1 MKQIIYILT
10 VCCFFC
16 SCNEKVL
23 ENNDWNKL
31 GILGKVK
38 SIKQSSFK
46 MTEEYQGYGEYN
58 YEKGKSIKTLNFMF
72 PCKTSIV
79 QFNKLGQIVEI
90 NNDDELLQTATYD
103 KDDKFYKETMSIDGQ
118 ILYSR
123 MYESTNKHNTPND
136 TLPITKEDLDFMAHL
151 SRIDESGIDLYSSL
165 GNWRTWIPVKRI
177 DKTKMNFC
185 DTIVICSNGDYYFY
199 DSSSYL
205 SGTYNKV
212 EPVDFC
218 YKNKIREKE
227 SYVFYENKKLKFIE
241 YLNNKEKYRFN
252 YDDSKGLLTDI
263 KVYGESSYTQNDV
276 IESISFN
283 YNEQNKIDFV
293 SHYDRPFRSH
303 ERDILYKVNSIFLKY
318 NSNNQITSFKRF
330 SATREQGS
338 YTDLRENLYQTEF
351 EYEGEYLTQCGS
363 YSINRDNS
371 GRLVSATSQRDTL
384 HFSYHPFEDF
394 SLKNISKYAE
404 PINIGRYTNIE
415 TTYDK
420 KGNWTSRICFEGNVP
435 VICYEREIE
444 YY

>member
-103 KDDKFYKETMSIDGQ
+103 KDDKLYKETMSIDGQ
-118 ILYSR
+118 ILYSL

-212 EPVDFC
+212 TVDFC

-227 SYVFYENKKLKFIE
+227 SYVF
-241 YLNNKEKYRFN
+241 
-252 YDDSKGLLTDI
+252 
-263 KVYGESSYTQNDV
+263 
-276 IESISFN
+276 
-283 YNEQNKIDFV
+283 
-293 SHYDRPFRSH
+293 
-303 ERDILYKVNSIFLKY
+303 
-318 NSNNQITSFKRF
+318 
-330 SATREQGS
+330 
-338 YTDLRENLYQTEF
+338 
-351 EYEGEYLTQCGS
+351 
-363 YSINRDNS
+363 
-371 GRLVSATSQRDTL
+371 
-384 HFSYHPFEDF
+384 
-394 SLKNISKYAE
+394 
-404 PINIGRYTNIE
+404 
-415 TTYDK
+415 
-420 KGNWTSRICFEGNVP
+420 
-435 VICYEREIE
+435 
-444 YY
+444 